1 MGFVHVPSKTIA
13 AILGAIL
20 FIVTSPSAVSARIVG
35 PSDIHVQVME
45 GSTEEEMQGCVAEC
59 SDIMH
64 ACCVKCQDSEMGWW
78 LHDKYDEWDNCNN
91 RCFDDLQ
98 SCMDNCGR
106 APFEPSKHPLE

>member
-45 GSTEEEMQGCVAEC
+45 GSTEEEMQGNCMDSCFIAEQSCIENCKPTTSGSAREWYNCNFHC
-59 SDIMH
+59 SD
-64 ACCVKCQDSEMGWW
+64 
-78 LHDKYDEWDNCNN
+78 
-91 RCFDDLQ
+91 DLS

-106 APFEPSKHPLE
+106 TQFEPSKHPLE